1 VYSVDSDKLTA
12 LDMGPRRYPVFLAWE
27 PAEHRQL
34 AVQTER
40 LRGVTEASRGGT
52 GLGGGDGGDGK
63 GEGKEG
69 EEDVG
74 SGFKSPAGAAGSD
87 TNEEPD
93 TEVATLFC
101 TNNEVR
107 LVVVLLLLGVMLL
120 LGVIRQSGRCLAC
133 RPPTT
138 ALRHCLLCC
147 GLFTVCALAC
157 SLRCSSPVAVPPFLS
172 LILHPRSHTFSVPLL
187 DL

>member
-1 VYSVDSDKLTA
+1 VDSDKLTA

-27 PAEHRQL
+27 PSEHRQI

-40 LRGVTEASRGGT
+40 LRGVTEASRGST

-74 SGFKSPAGAAGSD
+74 SGFKPPAGASGSD

-107 LVVVLLLLGVMLL
+107 PA
-120 LGVIRQSGRCLAC
+120 VI
-133 RPPTT
+133 
-138 ALRHCLLCC
+138 
-147 GLFTVCALAC
+147 
-157 SLRCSSPVAVPPFLS
+157 LRCWCGGCSGSVGSVWLVAPRLQLAS
-172 LILHPRSHTFSVPLL
+172 LALGLHAFAV
-187 DL
+187 